1 MTLSDPMSR
10 SGARW
15 CEKHERWECNANKAN
30 HHASA
35 IRGMAKCKNCAGRSL
50 DIAKVI
56 GEANIATWSSVAAG
70 EMEPIDAGSA
80 VVSQLRV
87 AVMKADLYGQLH
99 RLQLEVEGL
108 GGLVGATFAAGRDGA
123 RVETGEQI
131 RALSN
136 LEMLWRDRVVKYAKT
151 AHDMGI
157 AERVIEL
164 HQGQAQ
170 LVVSAFMAGLGALPG
185 LLPVDRDAALRAFL
199 TGLGRGPEVLELEAG
214 QVTE

>member
-1 MTLSDPMSR
+1 
-10 SGARW
+10 
-15 CEKHERWECNANKAN
+15 
-30 HHASA
+30 
-35 IRGMAKCKNCAGRSL
+35 
-50 DIAKVI
+50 
-56 GEANIATWSSVAAG
+56 
-70 EMEPIDAGSA
+70 
-80 VVSQLRV
+80 VSQLRV